1 MRLGDT
7 RFLADQN
14 IDELVTRHLRGR
26 GVDIVTTAELGLTR
40 ASDYEVLAQAT
51 ANHRTLLTHDTDFGD
66 LVFRD
71 GQPTS
76 GVLLLR
82 PGHAAPPLVI
92 TLIDASMDIQ
102 VDDAGRFFV
111 SAALGPA
118 GPVVRIR
125 GTQ

>member
-1 MRLGDT
+1 VRLGDA

-14 IDELVTRHLRGR
+14 IDELVTGHLRSR
-26 GVDIVTTAELGLTR
+26 GVDIVTTAELGPTR

-51 ANHRTLLTHDTDFGD
+51 ASRRTLLTHDTGFGD
-66 LVFRD
+66 LVFRE
-71 GQPTS
+71 GQPHS

-82 PGHAAPPLVI
+82 PGHAAPALVI
-92 TLIDASMDIQ
+92 TLINASIDIE